1 MKYTLR
7 YNDIRFGSN
16 SDEVE
21 ALRRALEIRAACKE
35 QGRMAWHNSCT
46 ETYVWETP
54 LANGLFEV
62 ETVTICEESQVVTY
76 MRTEIAQAS

>member
-1 MKYTLR
+1 MKYTLN

-21 ALRRALEIRAACKE
+21 ALRRALEIRAFAKE
-35 QGRMAWHNSCT
+35 QGRAAWHNSGA

-54 LANGLFEV
+54 LANGMFEV
-62 ETVTICEESQVVTY
+62 ETVTICEVSQVVTY